1 MAESA
6 EALQSLLDSL
16 SNWTKDY
23 GLKVKVAKTKVLV
36 FRTSWQLDQDRF
48 YFDGNNVEI
57 VNTFSYLGLLLNYN
71 GKFNVTQKHIAAL
84 GKKSL
89 FCLMKEVNTTLI

>member
-1 MAESA
+1 MLTDVLMAESA
-6 EALQSLLDSL
+6 EALQPLLDSL

-23 GLKVKVAKTKVLV
+23 GLKVNVAKTKVLV

-57 VNTFSYLGLLLNYN
+57 VNTFSYLG
-71 GKFNVTQKHIAAL
+71 F
-84 GKKSL
+84 
-89 FCLMKEVNTTLI
+89 LIMANSM